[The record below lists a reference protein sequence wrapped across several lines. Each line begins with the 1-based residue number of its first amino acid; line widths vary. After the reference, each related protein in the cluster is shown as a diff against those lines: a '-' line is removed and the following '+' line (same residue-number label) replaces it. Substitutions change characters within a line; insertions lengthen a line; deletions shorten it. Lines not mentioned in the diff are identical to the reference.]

1 MKKKTDLSSSTS
13 GLVLWNVEDLRTEGE
28 RGIKSRATCY
38 SKCIL
43 AWTYLFTAKDRKR
56 TSAVLEVNA
65 PLFLPSALLLQFLTL
80 SHLYSL
86 SLSISSSHNHSQL
99 SRLPAERV
107 SVCNGRTAAE
117 LTFHT

>member
-13 GLVLWNVEDLRTEGE
+13 GLVLWNVEDLRTEEE

-65 PLFLPSALLLQFLTL
+65 PPFLPFSPPLTISHTL
-80 SHLYSL
+80 SFILPL
-86 SLSISSSHNHSQL
+86 SLSQSLLLITILSYHDCQL
-99 SRLPAERV
+99 RESPCATEGLRL
-107 SVCNGRTAAE
+107 N
-117 LTFHT
+117 